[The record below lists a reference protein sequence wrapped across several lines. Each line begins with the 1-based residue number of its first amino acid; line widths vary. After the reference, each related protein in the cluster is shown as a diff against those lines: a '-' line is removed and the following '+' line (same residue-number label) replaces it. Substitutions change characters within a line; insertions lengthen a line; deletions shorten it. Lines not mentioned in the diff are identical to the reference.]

1 MSSATTLSGGGASPP
16 MSRGARPS
24 RLSRLPTEDNEAM
37 MQMTA
42 SAMKD
47 VCHVSGRF
55 SQAVVAFL
63 LMGVGALVWALAVPT
78 PAYAADHQI
87 DSVVINYDMQPSGVL
102 SASAPTRSRRRF
114 TNTARLHRR

>member
-1 MSSATTLSGGGASPP
+1 
-16 MSRGARPS
+16 
-24 RLSRLPTEDNEAM
+24 M

-42 SAMKD
+42 SAIKD